1 MCMLYLF
8 ANADRFNLPTCCKG
22 MIRGLE
28 HEHVISAVQT
38 EFASCK
44 PNSNENWLC
53 LDRISTNST
62 PCQTRFTKCNMY
74 RRCPTAAAWLVMC
87 RLGYSNFT
95 CSIRTARK
103 YEMDR
108 PLVGR
113 ISLLG
118 GPGWPPVCSQSTNT
132 RACWFG
138 QGLWTFVQP
147 ISGICFCSWQSTSWL
162 IQSCRCA
169 QWRSC
174 EMRSS
179 YYTLFPIL
187 NTLPL
192 LPSISQQK

>member
-8 ANADRFNLPTCCKG
+8 ANADRFSLPTCCKG

-95 CSIRTARK
+95 CSIRTATK
-103 YEMDR
+103 YEI
-108 PLVGR
+108 G
-113 ISLLG
+113 SLLSFLG
-118 GPGWPPVCSQSTNT
+118 WPGWACQFVLKPQTPVIVDSVRDFEHLSSQFLAFAFAIGEV
-132 RACWFG
+132 RAG
-138 QGLWTFVQP
+138 
-147 ISGICFCSWQSTSWL
+147 
-162 IQSCRCA
+162 
-169 QWRSC
+169 
-174 EMRSS
+174 
-179 YYTLFPIL
+179 
-187 NTLPL
+187 
-192 LPSISQQK
+192 